1 MIICT
6 PVLNKLISSVAANAV
21 RKPSI
26 SRRSTHRSVS
36 SNMNALMTSE
46 NSPSVIKVSG
56 SVRRLMILPM
66 IALISPKTAAINSRA
81 KKPPLTSI
89 PGSSHA
95 VRPMAIAIANQVHKN
110 LRTST
115 SSGTGPAGASP
126 VRGDSQRCTEWFFVL
141 MVAVNAPIETES
153 YSADVGVI
161 PVLLKVG
168 RVLVFIIYA
177 IVVIDVVLLL
187 MSFFLML
194 FGASTDASFTQWVY
208 RSSARAMEPF
218 RGIFPTH
225 ALSDTAVLDTSVLFA
240 AMIYSFLALGFHML
254 YEWFGRLIL
263 RRRRG

>member
-1 MIICT
+1 
-6 PVLNKLISSVAANAV
+6 
-21 RKPSI
+21 
-26 SRRSTHRSVS
+26 
-36 SNMNALMTSE
+36 
-46 NSPSVIKVSG
+46 
-56 SVRRLMILPM
+56 
-66 IALISPKTAAINSRA
+66 
-81 KKPPLTSI
+81 
-89 PGSSHA
+89 
-95 VRPMAIAIANQVHKN
+95 
-110 LRTST
+110 
-115 SSGTGPAGASP
+115 
-126 VRGDSQRCTEWFFVL
+126 
-141 MVAVNAPIETES
+141 
-153 YSADVGVI
+153 
-161 PVLLKVG
+161 VLLKVG